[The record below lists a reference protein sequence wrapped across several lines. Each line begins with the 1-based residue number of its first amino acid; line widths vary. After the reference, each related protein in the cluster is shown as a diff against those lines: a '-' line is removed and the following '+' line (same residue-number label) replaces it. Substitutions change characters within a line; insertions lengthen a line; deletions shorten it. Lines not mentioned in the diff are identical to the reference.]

1 MNEKIVRLQSL
12 ARGLLARRK
21 LQKLRTQDLAMRC
34 IQKNVKKF
42 LLVRGWPWWRLLVK
56 VTPLLNVHRTEEQLR
71 ARTDELE
78 VMRARLEK
86 VEAERSEY
94 KEGHDR
100 IVLYFRAYE
109 AKTFLKM
116 ILMWKLKLSTNVE
129 FKPFKFFRSATAY
142 L

>member
-1 MNEKIVRLQSL
+1 
-12 ARGLLARRK
+12 
-21 LQKLRTQDLAMRC
+21 
-34 IQKNVKKF
+34 
-42 LLVRGWPWWRLLVK
+42 
-56 VTPLLNVHRTEEQLR
+56 
-71 ARTDELE
+71 
-78 VMRARLEK
+78 MRARLEK

-116 ILMWKLKLSTNVE
+116 ILMWKLNLSTNVE

-142 L
+142 FK

>member
-1 MNEKIVRLQSL
+1 MNEKIVRLQAL

-100 IVLYFRAYE
+100 ME
-109 AKTFLKM
+109 ARLQEVTADLQEEHSAAELAAERLETEQAERM
-116 ILMWKLKLSTNVE
+116 KLEKEVE
-129 FKPFKFFRSATAY
+129 T
-142 L
+142 